1 MVLTHDA
8 EALTPVRLRAVLA
21 VADTAS
27 FSTAARAVGTSQSN
41 VSRSVAAVESALGV
55 ALFDR
60 STRSVR
66 LTDEGREF
74 VERATL
80 VVAELDATV
89 RALQPHAEPA
99 PRLTIACLT
108 SVSELH
114 LASAI
119 TAMGEGAVRFRCIE
133 GLQATVEQAVV
144 SGRADIGIGDLAQPH
159 DDLATEPLWTEP
171 IRLAVKRSHP
181 LGRRRSLGLDDLAGE
196 PLVGFSRD
204 AELRTSIDRQ
214 LADAR
219 QLRTPDIVVDRF
231 RTALSFV
238 AAGLG
243 VMALPAIATVE
254 LPKGVVAV
262 PLTDREMG
270 RTMGLLF
277 RHGSS
282 PTDRMRQLADHIT
295 ASIADVDGVT
305 LATR

>member
-1 MVLTHDA
+1 MALSHET
-8 EALTPVRLRAVLA
+8 EALTPARLRAVLA

-27 FSTAARAVGTSQSN
+27 FSAAARAVGTSQSN
-41 VSRSVAAVESALGV
+41 VSRAVASVEAAVGV

-60 STRSVR
+60 STRWVR

-89 RALQPHAEPA
+89 RALQPSTEPT

-114 LASAI
+114 LARAVTS
-119 TAMGEGAVRFRCIE
+119 MGDDTVRFRCIE
-133 GLQATVEQAVV
+133 GLQAAVDQAVV

-171 IRLAVKRSHP
+171 IRLAVKRSHR
-181 LGRRRSLGLDDLAGE
+181 LSRRRSVELDDLAGE
-196 PLVGFSRD
+196 SLVGFSRD
-204 AELRTSIDRQ
+204 AELRTSVDRQ

-231 RTALSFV
+231 RTALSFI

-243 VMALPAIATVE
+243 VMAIPAIATVE
-254 LPKGVVAV
+254 LPTGVVAV
-262 PLTDREMG
+262 PLADPDLG

-277 RHGSS
+277 RRGSA
-282 PTDRMRQLADHIT
+282 PTDRMRRLADQIT
-295 ASIADVDGVT
+295 AAVADVDGVT
-305 LATR
+305 LANR